1 MRLSKLIFLSFLFL
15 FIFQFTYA
23 QEKKPKVALVL
34 SGGGAKGVAHIPTL
48 QMLDSLGI
56 VPDLVIGTS
65 MGSIVGGLYA
75 MGYSGDE
82 IEKLTK
88 AMAWDELFGGKVS
101 LLDISNEEK
110 SEYEKYLVDFD
121 FEKGKPKVG
130 SGIIS
135 DQNLREY
142 LHSVTYPVYN
152 ITDFDELA
160 IPYRAMATDI
170 VNGKEVILDK
180 GSLNFAM
187 RASMSIP
194 AVFLPVEYGDMLL
207 VDGGVLNN
215 FPTDVAK
222 SMGAD
227 IIIGSDVGGGM
238 QPKEELNNI
247 VNLLFQ
253 TGMLSSNLKNPG
265 NRELCAILIDHVG
278 NLTYGTGD
286 FDKAIEIYDQGKI
299 ATNTN
304 KQAFVDLAEK
314 LKGYKQREHALPPV
328 KDEFVIPN
336 INYKGISE
344 QNLSLVKARSNFKAE
359 TVYST
364 KEINEGI
371 DKIVGTNI
379 FDRISY
385 NIQKDDKGLLN
396 LDVTGFEK
404 SKHQVKGSIHFDNE
418 RGIGLLLNYTGRNV
432 IGNSSRILITADV
445 ATEQRLRAQYQN
457 IFGEKKQWWFR
468 SEWFSE
474 YLNQEFTISGDLAE
488 DFKYRYSLFDNE
500 INKNLKTFHSYLGLG
515 ISYESTRLKPE
526 VDPDIQDNLLDLER
540 YQFKSYD
547 VYAHYV
553 VNTMNQVFYPTAGT
567 YFKTKL
573 SQSVYND
580 GEVNFSDEAIE
591 DLNGSFGSITKLSL
605 DYEKRFPI
613 RKKMTA
619 ILGATG
625 GFTFYNDPGTG
636 SDDLS
641 YSAYGYGSKYYLG
654 GVLMRP
660 RKDNYIFQGLNE
672 AELPVTQFMMVKMSL
687 QYNIAG
693 KIFLI
698 PHVNLA
704 SVGFKD
710 FSNYVDDAFTP
721 EGSWDETSDPSAVFS
736 AGITAS
742 MNSFLGPIDFD
753 ISYINDVDK
762 IRLFFG
768 IGLQFNRSN

>member
-1 MRLSKLIFLSFLFL
+1 MRTSKYFCAFFLFT
-15 FIFQFTYA
+15 FVCQISFSQ
-23 QEKKPKVALVL
+23 QQKPKVALVL

-101 LLDISNEEK
+101 LQDISNEEK

-194 AVFLPVEYGDMLL
+194 AVFLPVEYGEVIL

-238 QPKEELNNI
+238 QPKDELNSI

-265 NRELCAILIDHVG
+265 NRDLCSILIDHVG
-278 NLTYGTGD
+278 ILTYGTGD

-299 ATNTN
+299 ATIAN
-304 KQAFVDLAEK
+304 KQAFIDLAEK
-314 LKGYKQREHALPPV
+314 LKGYKQRNHELPPV
-328 KDEFVIPN
+328 KDEFEIMK

-344 QNLSLVKARSNFKAE
+344 QNLSLVKARSNFR
-359 TVYST
+359 TQTLYST
-364 KEINEGI
+364 KDINAGI

-379 FDRISY
+379 FDRIGY
-385 NIQKDDKGLLN
+385 NIQKDENGLLK
-396 LDVTGFEK
+396 LEVSASEK
-404 SKHQVKGSIHFDNE
+404 SKHQVKGSLHYDSE
-418 RGIGLLLNYTGRNV
+418 RGVGLILNYTGRNV
-432 IGNSSRILITADV
+432 IGNSSRILISADV
-445 ATEQRLRAQYQN
+445 AEEQRLRAQYQN
-457 IFGEKKQWWFR
+457 IFGKKKEWWFR

-474 YLNQEFTISGDLAE
+474 YLNQEFTVGGELAE
-488 DFKYRYSLFDNE
+488 DLDYRYSMFDNE
-500 INKNLKTFHSYLGLG
+500 INKNLKSFHSYAG
-515 ISYESTRLKPE
+515 IGIHYESTRLKPE
-526 VDPDIQDNLLDLER
+526 VNPDIQDNLVGLER
-540 YQFKSYD
+540 YQYKSYD
-547 VYAHYV
+547 VYAHFA

-567 YFKTKL
+567 YFKSKL

-580 GEVNFSDEAIE
+580 GEFDFSDDAAD
-591 DLNGSFGSITKLSL
+591 DLSGSFGSITKLSL

-625 GFTFYNDPGTG
+625 GFTFYNDPGTESG
-636 SDDLS
+636 DLS
-641 YSAYGYGSKYYLG
+641 YSTYGYGSKYYLG
-654 GVLMRP
+654 GVLERP

-672 AELPVTQFMMVKMSL
+672 AELPVTQFMMLRMSL

-693 KIFLI
+693 KIYLI
-698 PHVNLA
+698 PHINLA
-704 SVGFKD
+704 TVGFKD
-710 FSNYVDDAFTP
+710 FSNYVDDAITP
-721 EGSWDETSDPSAVFS
+721 EGSWDETSEPSGVFS

-762 IRLFFG
+762 IRFFFG